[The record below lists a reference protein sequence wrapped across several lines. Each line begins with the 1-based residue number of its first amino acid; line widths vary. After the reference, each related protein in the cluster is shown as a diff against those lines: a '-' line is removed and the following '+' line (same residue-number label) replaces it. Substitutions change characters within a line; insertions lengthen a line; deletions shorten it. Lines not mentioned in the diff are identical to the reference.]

1 MSCAAA
7 TVAIAVF
14 FGRGAAGVANVEASF
29 SRLFTVYIDMK
40 PIFGSY
46 LEVYIANFTCMH
58 DYKLIVV
65 FNSFLANK
73 FPKICAFCV
82 IIFRGT
88 IEYKKH
94 KNH

>member
-1 MSCAAA
+1 VSCAAA

-29 SRLFTVYIDMK
+29 FRVYIDMI

-46 LEVYIANFTCMH
+46 LEVYIAIFTCMH
-58 DYKLIVV
+58 EYRLFVV

-73 FPKICAFCV
+73 LSKICAYKV
-82 IIFRGT
+82 Y
-88 IEYKKH
+88 EYTSTKRYTKT
-94 KNH
+94 

>member
-29 SRLFTVYIDMK
+29 FRVYIDMK

-73 FPKICAFCV
+73 FPKICVYKVYEC
-82 IIFRGT
+82 T
-88 IEYKKH
+88 KKYTKKYKKT
-94 KNH
+94 